1 MDYYQL
7 NHSNLSDYLRSL
19 PEIRQRFS
27 SFDNLE
33 VQEINDGN
41 MNFAFVVTNK
51 QESNQSIF
59 VKQAPPYIKVMGEQ
73 WPLTRQRMTAE
84 INALNYQSS
93 VCPEMLPEVYY
104 QSEVLSVVIMQN
116 LNKHAILRT
125 ELIHARYLP
134 RLAED
139 LSTFLAETL
148 FYSSSFALS
157 SLDKKAMVSKS
168 SNQDMCKITE
178 DFVFTYPFEHHEMN
192 DYNPALSQTV
202 IDSVQ
207 KNPNVRAHVALMK
220 YMFMNKPEALLHGDL
235 HTGSVMVNEL
245 ETFVIDPE
253 FSFVGPMGFDI
264 GAMIANLYINY
275 FSHAH
280 VKSVEAVNYCQ
291 WLLQTLDDLWYK
303 FEGKFL
309 SLWSEHE
316 RSAQSAFMGK
326 DLTGDTHQTFRQAFL
341 RQVLSDSLGFAACKM
356 IRRILGVAKVADFM
370 QFEDQELRAKLETQ
384 ALNMATTMLLNRQS
398 YKNIADV
405 NQLAE
410 DVSSRWKAT
419 RSSTSKKIKF

>member
-1 MDYYQL
+1 MEYYQL
-7 NHSNLSDYLRSL
+7 NQNNLIDYLQSL
-19 PEIRQRFS
+19 PEVLQRFS
-27 SFDNLE
+27 CFDNLE
-33 VQEINDGN
+33 VQEIDDGN
-41 MNFAFVVTNK
+41 MNFAFVVINK
-51 QESNQSIF
+51 QRPNQSVF

-84 INALNYQSS
+84 INALNYQTS

-104 QSEVLSVVIMQN
+104 QSEALSVVIMQN
-116 LNKHAILRT
+116 LSQHAILRT
-125 ELIHARYLP
+125 ELIQARYLP

-148 FYSSSFALS
+148 FYSSNFALS
-157 SLDKKAMVSKS
+157 SLDKKAMVRKS
-168 SNQDMCKITE
+168 NNQDMCQITE

-202 IDSVQ
+202 IDSIQ
-207 KNPNVRAHVALMK
+207 KNPNVRAHVAQMK

-264 GAMIANLYINY
+264 GALIANLYINY

-280 VKSVEAVNYCQ
+280 KRSVEADNYSQ
-291 WLLQTLDDLWYK
+291 WLLQTIDDLWYK

-316 RSAQSAFMGK
+316 QSAQSPFMGK
-326 DLTGDTHQTFRQAFL
+326 DLTGNTHQIFRQTFL
-341 RQVLSDSLGFAACKM
+341 QQVLSDSLGFAACKM
-356 IRRILGVAKVADFM
+356 MRRILGVAKVADFM
-370 QFEDQELRAKLETQ
+370 QFKDQKLRAKLETQ
-384 ALNMATTMLLNRQS
+384 TLNMAIEILVNRQAYTS
-398 YKNIADV
+398 IADV
-405 NQLAE
+405 NKLAE
-410 DVSSRWKAT
+410 EFASV
-419 RSSTSKKIKF
+419 